1 MAELLSDEIEDYAR
15 EHSERPAAL
24 LERLRE
30 ETHSTMPSPQMQ
42 VGAVEGALLRMLVRL
57 TRAWRVLEIGTF
69 TGYSALMMAEALPDD
84 GELITCDMDPTSNE
98 VARRYFAQ
106 SPHGKKI
113 RPILGPAQETLKTL
127 SGPFDLA
134 FIDADKESYPA
145 YWDAVLPLVRQGGL
159 VAADNT
165 LWSGRVLSPRSGSDR
180 AIVAF
185 NDQVAL
191 DARVEKVLLTIRDGV
206 TLAWKR

>member
-30 ETHSTMPSPQMQ
+30 ETYATMPNPQMQ
-42 VGAVEGALLRMLVRL
+42 VGAAEGVLLRMLVRL
-57 TRAWRVLEIGTF
+57 ARAWRVLEIGTF
-69 TGYSALMMAEALPDD
+69 TGYSALMMAEGLPDD
-84 GELITCDMDPTSNE
+84 GELITCDVDPRSNE

-113 RPILGPAQETLKTL
+113 RPILGPALETLKTL

-159 VAADNT
+159 VVADNT

-191 DARVEKVLLTIRDGV
+191 DDRVEKVLVTMRDGITV
-206 TLAWKR
+206 AWKR